1 MLLFVE
7 RKYQMFDILYNIANF
22 FLVQAPLTTSM
33 PESPVNVVPGSMQVA
48 DAVVKH
54 SPNYGLVVFEV
65 FYVILC
71 IAFILLVMLQTS
83 KNEGLGAVMGGSM
96 QNLFRGKQSVEQK
109 LANITTTVGI
119 VFVLSSML
127 ICFII
132 NRYGV

>member
-1 MLLFVE
+1 
-7 RKYQMFDILYNIANF
+7 MFDILHNIANF
-22 FLVQAPLTTSM
+22 FLVQAPLATSM
-33 PESPVNVVPGSMQVA
+33 PDVPVNVIPGSQQVA

-54 SPNYGLVVFEV
+54 SPNYGLIVFEV

-83 KNEGLGAVMGGSM
+83 KHEGLGAVMGGSM

-109 LANITTTVGI
+109 LANITTTVGVI
-119 VFVLSSML
+119 FVLSSMF